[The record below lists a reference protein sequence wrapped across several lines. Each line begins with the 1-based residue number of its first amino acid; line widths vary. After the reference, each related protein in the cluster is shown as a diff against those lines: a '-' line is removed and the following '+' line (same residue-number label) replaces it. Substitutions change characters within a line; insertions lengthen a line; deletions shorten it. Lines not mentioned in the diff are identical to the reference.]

1 MQTQS
6 DPDTDQAADLTPGPT
21 FAAPWRVIDART
33 CGRFRFRVRFAD
45 GVEGVVDMGDFL
57 QSVNAGVFARLADE
71 KAFGEIHVSH
81 GAVCWPGGLDLA
93 PDAMHDEISEN
104 GEWVLS

>member
-6 DPDTDQAADLTPGPT
+6 DADTDQAADLTAGPA
-21 FAAPWRVIDART
+21 FAAPWRVIGVRA
-33 CGRFRFRVRFAD
+33 CGRFRFHVRFAD
-45 GVEGVVDMGDFL
+45 GVNGVVDMGDFL
-57 QSVNAGVFARLADE
+57 QSGNAGVFTRLANE

-81 GAVCWPGGLDLA
+81 GTVCWPGGLDLA
-93 PDAMHDEISEN
+93 PDAMHDEISDN